1 MFFFA
6 VSFASLGFISLYMA
20 GKLGVFN
27 EKGRGQSLRL
37 LVSLLPL
44 LIALTVALSRTCDYH
59 HHWQGIDKQK
69 TRPHFVLLFFFLTK
83 FFFFSFPGKKRCPLR
98 LLIGIFRRLLLLS
111 TTLSFSRFTWC
122 WRPSS
127 SVIQCHIGH
136 FQHFQ
141 CTAI

>member
-1 MFFFA
+1 VATPHVNRFFLFCLFLTRKHIQSCQICFFA

-69 TRPHFVLLFFFLTK
+69 TRPHFVLLFF
-83 FFFFSFPGKKRCPLR
+83 
-98 LLIGIFRRLLLLS
+98 
-111 TTLSFSRFTWC
+111 
-122 WRPSS
+122 
-127 SVIQCHIGH
+127 
-136 FQHFQ
+136 
-141 CTAI
+141 

>member
-1 MFFFA
+1 MSNMFFFA

-27 EKGRGQSLRL
+27 DKGRGQSLRL

-69 TRPHFVLLFFFLTK
+69 THPHFVLLFFLTK
-83 FFFFSFPGKKRCPLR
+83 LFFFSFPGKKKMSFAVPYWDFSPLTFA
-98 LLIGIFRRLLLLS
+98 IDNIILLS
-111 TTLSFSRFTWC
+111 IHLMLTS
-122 WRPSS
+122 P
-127 SVIQCHIGH
+127 
-136 FQHFQ
+136 
-141 CTAI
+141 